1 MARCPFASRRSS
13 VLLVFLVFV
22 SAVDSSVAQRPRRGA
37 ALHGVVRDSAGTPV
51 PSVEVGVTGSGM
63 HAHTDDSGAYGLSG
77 LAPGPATLTARRI
90 GYQAFS
96 QELRLE
102 AGEERRVDIR
112 LTMSASMLSGIDV
125 MAPREPY
132 DSRLAGFNARSAQHV
147 GHFVTRDRIERAN
160 SANLSDLLR
169 EMPGVR
175 IGPVRNQGR
184 MIRFRGAS
192 CPPLVFVDGFPAAA
206 GEFDVDMMDL
216 RTVEGVEV
224 YSGVATVPPE
234 FSGPRGLDRCG
245 VIAIWSR
252 PARPRSRLAVAPD
265 SRTEWRTPATLSDA
279 YTVDQVDVAA
289 RLDGGGLRPS
299 YPDSL
304 SRAGVAG
311 RVVVEFVVD
320 TLGRVDSASV
330 DVMLSSDPLFTL
342 AVRQALAE
350 TQFTVARRGARRVRQ
365 VMQLPV
371 SFSPSASP
379 APIP

>member
-1 MARCPFASRRSS
+1 
-13 VLLVFLVFV
+13 
-22 SAVDSSVAQRPRRGA
+22 
-37 ALHGVVRDSAGTPV
+37 
-51 PSVEVGVTGSGM
+51 M

-90 GYQAFS
+90 GYRAFS

-132 DSRLAGFNARSAQHV
+132 DSRLAGFNARSARHV

-184 MIRFRGAS
+184 MIRLRGAS

-252 PARPRSRLAVAPD
+252 PARPRSRSAVAPD
-265 SRTEWRTPATLSDA
+265 SRVEWRVPATLSDA

-320 TLGRVDSASV
+320 TMGRVDSASV
-330 DVMLSSDPLFTL
+330 DVMMSSDPLFTL

-379 APIP
+379 APIPE